1 MKTQD
6 ARRVLEAALVCAHE
20 PLTARELRAL
30 FDGAVGL
37 DTIRSLLDEL
47 ARDCAGRGIEL
58 VSVASGWRYQSRA
71 EMRPFLERLHPEKP
85 PKYSRATMETL
96 AIIAHRQPVTRGDIE
111 DIRGVAVSAQIVKQ
125 LEERGWIDVIGYR
138 EAPGR
143 PALFATTRRFLDDL
157 GLKSLQDLPEPEQV
171 LGTGEGR
178 DTLAS
183 GLSSQPSLLDEVE
196 DEEAAVAAKTV
207 PPGAAETTEALETSG
222 SGTAGS
228 GPSVA

>member
-37 DTIRSLLDEL
+37 DTIRTLLDEL

-71 EMRPFLERLHPEKP
+71 EMRPFLDRLHPERP

-157 GLKSLQDLPEPEQV
+157 GLKSLQDLPEPEQI
-171 LGTGEGR
+171 LGNGEGR
-178 DTLAS
+178 DALAS
-183 GLSSQPSLLDEVE
+183 NLSSQPSLLEEVE

-207 PPGAAETTEALETSG
+207 PPGAPEPTEALETSG